1 MAHGLPVEGE
11 DGPFI
16 GEQVTAAVTC
26 EATAT
31 LDEARRRLEDGGC
44 NVVIVVADGLAVGE
58 IDAEALAGAGRDS
71 TLIDVL
77 KPVPSTDRPSVT
89 VSSLSEPEPN
99 RVVVTTPDGWLLG
112 QAVVEPQPHDAHA
125 HDGEDGHDELPD
137 PARMEAELSE
147 TMAAVGDHFGDR
159 EPSEDELRVFLR
171 DRLVAEGRSPEEA
184 DRIMAG
190 LDEQQ

>member
-58 IDAEALAGAGRDS
+58 IDAEALACAGRDS

-77 KPVPSTDRPSVT
+77 KPVPSTVRPSVI
-89 VSSLSEPEPN
+89 VSSLS
-99 RVVVTTPDGWLLG
+99 
-112 QAVVEPQPHDAHA
+112 
-125 HDGEDGHDELPD
+125 
-137 PARMEAELSE
+137 
-147 TMAAVGDHFGDR
+147 
-159 EPSEDELRVFLR
+159 
-171 DRLVAEGRSPEEA
+171 
-184 DRIMAG
+184 
-190 LDEQQ
+190 